1 MADFLERQDTETAP
15 GSAIGGA
22 AGSPLPRRR
31 ASTRRLAWW
40 LGGAALAFWFFV
52 HPASDEKLLLALP
65 RGSVAA
71 AFVHGIAMQEKALL
85 RHPAVE
91 EAIQAFG
98 EDPADIRE
106 ENEGVFWTLFWL
118 TGRRSALSIVP
129 KEGECG
135 GLGCYLAGASAVGW
149 KTRILELLWRVKYVP
164 FLGPLRTTP
173 NGTRYMEFE
182 GHGYLPQN
190 GIVLG
195 LDIVDGVLVAVLAND
210 PSLVEEVAARVRTGR
225 PEDAAPC
232 LRVGD
237 GPGWAK
243 TPMRH
248 RVWLDPAS
256 AFDFGALGLAAPP
269 PFTVDLGS
277 LSGPGLSFRAA
288 FEDPSAPSPP
298 SPPLAESAAA
308 LKGALDVSADGTFFF
323 AAGTLPPS
331 PALPLLGEA
340 SPPCPG
346 GPAAVWASGA
356 PYAGRVSIVEAPSVG
371 AVVPFPPA
379 EGAEDRPL
387 EALKASLSAA
397 TQSVKPRWRTAQDGT
412 ALLHFKNLKTNLF
425 GETPDDDCLWMRR
438 ATGGALL
445 ACGTHFGSAGA
456 QRADAASGAK
466 TLSARLDE
474 ALREAPR
481 AHSVFV
487 VDFAALADT
496 ARQASA
502 LVALGRRFGL
512 QMTSSEA
519 RATGAALAV
528 LSSLR
533 GLGDALFAAS
543 AAPASSGAPRKTIV
557 EGTTGRP
564 RSDAK

>member
-1 MADFLERQDTETAP
+1 MADSGEIREPEADEAGT
-15 GSAIGGA
+15 GGA
-22 AGSPLPRRR
+22 TGRPALRRR
-31 ASTRRLAWW
+31 PSARRLAWW

-71 AFVHGIAMQEKALL
+71 AFVHGIALQEKALL

-91 EAIQAFG
+91 EAIRAFG
-98 EDPADIRE
+98 EDPEDIRE

-129 KEGECG
+129 KDGECG
-135 GLGCYLAGASAVGW
+135 GLGCYLAGASATGW

-173 NGTRYMEFE
+173 NGTRYMEFD
-182 GHGYLPQN
+182 GHGYLPEN

-210 PSLVEEVAARVRTGR
+210 PSLVEEVAARVRTGNAG
-225 PEDAAPC
+225 EAAPC

-237 GPGWAK
+237 GPGWAA

-256 AFDFGALGLAAPP
+256 AFDFGVLGLAAPP

-277 LSGPGLSFRAA
+277 LSGPGLSFRAT

-298 SPPLAESAAA
+298 PPPLAESAAA
-308 LKGALDVSADGTFFF
+308 LKGALDVSADGAFLF

-346 GPAAVWASGA
+346 GAAAVWASGA
-356 PYAGRVSIVEAPSVG
+356 PYAGRVSIVEAPSIG

-379 EGAEDRPL
+379 EGAADKAL
-387 EALKASLSAA
+387 DALKASLSAA

-438 ATGGALL
+438 TADGALL
-445 ACGTHFGSAGA
+445 ACGTQFGSANA
-456 QRADAASGAK
+456 QRADAASGAT

-481 AHSVFV
+481 AHSVFL
-487 VDFAALADT
+487 VDFATLADT
-496 ARQASA
+496 ARQAGA

-512 QMTSSEA
+512 QMTSGEV
-519 RATGAALAV
+519 RATGVALAAIA
-528 LSSLR
+528 SLR
-533 GLGDALFAAS
+533 GLGDAFFAAS
-543 AAPASSGAPRKTIV
+543 AVPAPSGAPRKTV
-557 EGTTGRP
+557 VAGTAGRP
-564 RSDAK
+564 RPDAK